1 MRVLVTG
8 GGGFLGGAVARM
20 LLARGDDVVSVQR
33 GPAPAIE
40 ALGARVV
47 RGDIGAPGVIEAAA
61 AGCEA
66 IVHVAA
72 KAGVWG
78 PYAEYHEA
86 NVVGTERVI
95 AAAQRLGIGRL
106 VYTSTPSVVHG
117 GHAVEGGDESL
128 PYPERHEAPYPATKT
143 LAEKAVLAANSEA
156 LSTVALRPH
165 LIWGPGDNHLVPRIL
180 DRARKGRLALIGDGS
195 NLIDTI
201 YVDNAAAAHLLALDR
216 LAPGAACAGKAY
228 FLTNGDPRPMREIL
242 AGIVQAAGLPAPTR
256 SVPPGLAWAVGG
268 LLEGVY
274 GLFGVKA
281 EPPMT
286 RFVASQLSTAH
297 WFDIS
302 AIRRDLGYAPAISI
316 DEGMARLAAALQG

>member
-1 MRVLVTG
+1 
-8 GGGFLGGAVARM
+8 
-20 LLARGDDVVSVQR
+20 
-33 GPAPAIE
+33 
-40 ALGARVV
+40 
-47 RGDIGAPGVIEAAA
+47 
-61 AGCEA
+61 
-66 IVHVAA
+66 
-72 KAGVWG
+72 
-78 PYAEYHEA
+78 
-86 NVVGTERVI
+86 
-95 AAAQRLGIGRL
+95 
-106 VYTSTPSVVHG
+106 
-117 GHAVEGGDESL
+117 
-128 PYPERHEAPYPATKT
+128 
-143 LAEKAVLAANSEA
+143 
-156 LSTVALRPH
+156 
-165 LIWGPGDNHLVPRIL
+165 VPRIL

-268 LLEGVY
+268 LLEAVY
-274 GLFGVKA
+274 GLFGVKS